1 MTQARAAVT
10 DGHGHIELADVEVA
24 EPGPGEVRL
33 ALAAAGLCHTDLEL
47 LNGGQRLILGHEGAG
62 HVEQVGAGVEG
73 LAPGDAVVLN
83 WAMPC
88 GHCAACRRGEPFLCY
103 PSAAVSATPPP
114 FTQRTR
120 WRGAV
125 LERAFALG
133 TFSSLT
139 VVPRSAVTRVPP
151 GVPMAHACIAGC
163 GVMTGVGSVLH
174 VARVQAGDSV
184 AVLGCGGV
192 GLSAVQGARIAGATR
207 IVAIDRQQARL
218 YQALLMGA
226 TDAVLVGDSDSEGSE
241 GEGRP
246 AGAFDEVV
254 SAVQSLTAG
263 LGVDH
268 AFECTGV
275 AALAF
280 KPLLLVRHGGQVLQ
294 LSGGQGEQGVPAQW
308 FRWNKRYS
316 VPLYGGCVPERDF
329 PLLFEHVLEGRLQLA
344 SLAAPRYRLEQA
356 AQALQDLRAGRIV
369 KGVIELA
376 DGAVANR

>member
-10 DGHGHIELADVEVA
+10 DGHGHVDLADVEVD
-24 EPGPGEVRL
+24 EPGPGEVRV
-33 ALAAAGLCHTDLEL
+33 ALAAAGLCHTDLASL
-47 LNGGQRLILGHEGAG
+47 SGAQRIILGHEGAG
-62 HVEQVGAGVEG
+62 YVEQLGAGVEG
-73 LAPGDAVVLN
+73 LLPGDAVVLN

-88 GHCAACRRGEPFLCY
+88 GRCLACTRGEPFLCY
-103 PSAAVSATPPP
+103 PSAAADAKPPP

-125 LERAFALG
+125 LERSFALG
-133 TFSSLT
+133 TFSTLT

-163 GVMTGVGSVLH
+163 GVMTGVGSVLN

-192 GLSAVQGARIAGATR
+192 GLSAVQGARIAGAAR

-218 YQALLMGA
+218 DQALLIGA
-226 TDAVLVGDSDSEGSE
+226 TDTVLVDE
-241 GEGRP
+241 GEG
-246 AGAFDEVV
+246 AFDAVV
-254 SAVQSLTAG
+254 AAVQVLNAG
-263 LGVDH
+263 EGVDH

-294 LSGGQGEQGVPAQW
+294 LTGGQGEQVVPAQW
-308 FRWNKRYS
+308 FHWNKRYS
-316 VPLYGGCVPERDF
+316 VPLYGGCIPARDF
-329 PLLFEHVLEGRLQLA
+329 PLLFEHMLVGRLQLA
-344 SLAAPRYRLEQA
+344 SLAGPRYRLEQA
-356 AQALQDLRAGRIV
+356 GQALQDLSAGRIV
-369 KGVIELA
+369 KGVVEL
-376 DGAVANR
+376 V

>member
-10 DGHGHIELADVEVA
+10 DGHGHIEMADVEVE
-24 EPGPGEVRL
+24 EPGPGEVRV

-47 LNGGQRLILGHEGAG
+47 LSGGRRVILGHEGAG
-62 HVEQVGAGVEG
+62 HVEHVGAGVEG
-73 LAPGDAVVLN
+73 LVPGDAVVLN

-88 GHCAACRRGEPFLCY
+88 GHCAACTRGEPFLCY
-103 PSAAVSATPPP
+103 PSAAADARPPP

-163 GVMTGVGSVLH
+163 GVMTGVGSVLN

-192 GLSAVQGARIAGATR
+192 GLSAVQGARIAGAAR

-218 YQALLMGA
+218 GLALLMGA
-226 TDAVLVGDSDSEGSE
+226 TDAVLVADSG
-241 GEGRP
+241 GES
-246 AGAFDEVV
+246 AFDVVV
-254 SAVQSLTAG
+254 SAVQALTAG
-263 LGVDH
+263 EGVDH

-294 LSGGQGEQGVPAQW
+294 LSGGQGEQVVHAQW

-344 SLAAPRYRLEQA
+344 PLAAPRYRLAQA

-376 DGAVANR
+376 

>member
-10 DGHGHIELADVEVA
+10 DGHGHIELADVDVD
-24 EPGPGEVRL
+24 EPGPGEVRV

-47 LNGGQRLILGHEGAG
+47 LHGGQRLILGHEGAG

-73 LAPGDAVVLN
+73 WVPGDAVVLN

-103 PSAAVSATPPP
+103 PSAAVSATPP

-120 WRGAV
+120 WRGEV
-125 LERAFALG
+125 LDRAFALG

-163 GVMTGVGSVLH
+163 GVMTGVGSVLN

-192 GLSAVQGARIAGATR
+192 GLSAVQGARIAGAAR

-218 YQALLMGA
+218 DQALLMGA
-226 TDAVLVGDSDSEGSE
+226 TDAVLVDDSDG
-241 GEGRP
+241 
-246 AGAFDEVV
+246 AGAFDAVV
-254 SAVQSLTAG
+254 SAVQALTAG
-263 LGVDH
+263 QGVDH
-268 AFECTGV
+268 ALECTGA

-280 KPLLLVRHGGQVLQ
+280 KPLLLVRHGGQMLQ
-294 LSGGQGEQGVPAQW
+294 LSGGQGDQVVPAQW

-329 PLLFEHVLEGRLQLA
+329 PRLFEHVLEGRLQLA
-344 SLAAPRYRLEQA
+344 PLAAPRYRLEQA

-376 DGAVANR
+376 